1 MKNWLTQAA
10 AGLFAVAALASCS
23 KDENKVTVAPSAT
36 STLTASANS
45 VVLTQANA
53 NQTAITFN
61 WTPVTFALSGTEYNK
76 APVVT
81 YELQVAKSADGFGYP
96 GIISVTGT
104 GTSKAVTVQDLN
116 TALTFLNVTPGVATP
131 VYVRV
136 AAGVGSDRHS
146 FVSNV
151 VPITATGYKVCL
163 PPNTDV
169 WSIIGPA
176 GVDWNTDVPLVY
188 NCDTRT
194 YDLTRTLNA
203 GEFKFRKNSQWNVN
217 GVATNYGA
225 NARNASGTGTLV
237 LDGPNI
243 SVPTTGTYTIKF
255 DLNTLTYSL
264 K

>member
-10 AGLFAVAALASCS
+10 VGLFAVAALASCS

-45 VVLTQANA
+45 AVLTQANA
-53 NQTAITFN
+53 AQTAITFN
-61 WTPVTFALSGTEYNK
+61 WTPVTFALSGTDYKK
-76 APVVT
+76 APAVT

-131 VYVRV
+131 VFVRL
-136 AAGVGSDRHS
+136 AAGVGTDRHS
-146 FVSNV
+146 FVSNA
-151 VPITATGYKVCL
+151 VPLTVTGYKVCL
-163 PPNTDV
+163 PPNSDV

-188 NCDTRT
+188 NCDTKT
-194 YDLTRTLNA
+194 YDLTRNLNA
-203 GEFKFRKNSQWNVN
+203 GEFKFRKNSDWGVN
-217 GVATNYGA
+217 YGGNSPTGGALVANGSNIAVATPG
-225 NARNASGTGTLV
+225 L
-237 LDGPNI
+237 
-243 SVPTTGTYTIKF
+243 YTIKF
-255 DLNTLTYSL
+255 NLATLTYTVTR
-264 K
+264 